1 MPASD
6 ALELVRPARA
16 HLPSYQD
23 ALRRGWSPDNLRP
36 EAATE
41 ELAASEAD
49 PDAFLAGFHDPEGT
63 APPFALPDGTL
74 RPRLP
79 AIRHWIWDGEVCGSI
94 GLRWQK
100 GTAELPPHVLG
111 HIGYAV
117 VPWRRRQGVGT
128 RALALMLAEAR
139 RIGLDHVLL
148 TCQPENE
155 ASARLIRRNGGVL
168 VETFERPAV
177 YGGGMA
183 LRWRIGLTG

>member
-1 MPASD
+1 MPVSD
-6 ALELVRPARA
+6 ALRLVRPARE

-23 ALRRGWSPDNLRP
+23 ALRRGWAPDNLRP
-36 EAATE
+36 EAGAE

-49 PDAFLAGFHDPEGT
+49 PDAFLLRFHDPEGA
-63 APPFALPDGTL
+63 APPLTLPDGTQ
-74 RPRLP
+74 RARLP

-117 VPWRRRQGVGT
+117 VPWRRGEGIGS
-128 RALALMLAEAR
+128 RALGLMLEEAR
-139 RIGLDHVLL
+139 RIGLDHVDL

-177 YGGGMA
+177 YGGGPA
-183 LRWRIGLTG
+183 LRWRITL